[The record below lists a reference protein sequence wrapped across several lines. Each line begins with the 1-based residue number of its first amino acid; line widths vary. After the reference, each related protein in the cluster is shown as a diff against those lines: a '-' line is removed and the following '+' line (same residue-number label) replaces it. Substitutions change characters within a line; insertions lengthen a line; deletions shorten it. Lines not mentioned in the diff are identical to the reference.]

1 MYIFDVAKE
10 KDCFKTKNEKV
21 GIIGSMAGMRIKR
34 NAIDEFDEGDE
45 KSLIMNFYGVDF
57 IDYTF
62 ARQIIYMVFEFNAS
76 IDDDILLFANL
87 NDVCM
92 ANISASLIT
101 HNLFS
106 CTENGLIGKFN
117 DNDSKLYNYICES
130 EVGLEATEL
139 SKKMKVTVPCI
150 NERLKKLVNNGVI
163 SKEKIVH
170 KSGGVFNLYSSISVE
185 SLVGSLNLRRVIN
198 DSKKNKD

>member
-10 KDCFKTKNEKV
+10 KDCFKTENGKI
-21 GIIGSMAGMRIKR
+21 GIIGSTSGIRIKR
-34 NAIDEFDEGDE
+34 NAVDKFDEVDK
-45 KSLIMNFYGVDF
+45 KSLVMNFDGIDF

-62 ARQIIYMVFEFNAS
+62 ARQIIYILFDFNVS
-76 IDDDILLFANL
+76 INNNILIFVNL
-87 NDVCM
+87 NDTCM
-92 ANISASLIT
+92 TNISASLIS

-117 DNDSKLYNYICES
+117 NNDARLYNHICES
-130 EVGLEATEL
+130 KVGLESSEL
-139 SKKMKVTVPCI
+139 SEKMKVTISCI

-185 SLVGSLNLRRVIN
+185 SLIGSLNLRKVLN
-198 DSKKNKD
+198 DSKKNKG